1 MFPFQKRPEC
11 KKFRRAIPAYIDFLR
26 EMYQGWTVD
35 GRSSCIPRLNAD
47 ADGDE
52 EGEEADQDA
61 HDLNSPMSTSSRKR
75 GSSMLE

>member
-11 KKFRRAIPAYIDFLR
+11 KKFRKFIPAYIDFLR
-26 EMYQGWTVD
+26 QMYQGWTVD
-35 GRSSCIPRLNAD
+35 GRSSCITRLNAD

-61 HDLNSPMSTSSRKR
+61 ESAIKP
-75 GSSMLE
+75 